1 MKIVN
6 IATMQDVITNMN
18 KAATRVIISP
28 SLAVKAYR
36 VMDTTIAAVI
46 NAADRTIWGLSTS
59 AQHIATI

>member
-46 NAADRTIWGLSTS
+46 NAAERTI
-59 AQHIATI
+59 